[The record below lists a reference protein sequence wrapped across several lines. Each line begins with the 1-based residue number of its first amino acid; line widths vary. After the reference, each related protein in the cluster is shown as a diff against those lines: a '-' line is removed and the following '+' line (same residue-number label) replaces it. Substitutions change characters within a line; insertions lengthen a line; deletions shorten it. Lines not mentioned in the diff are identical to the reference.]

1 MGVSPKPFERY
12 QPRPPILAGQQLPL
26 SIAQETMLFWD
37 RLVPH
42 SAVYNVPLVLRIS
55 GPLDIEALR
64 RTIALIVSRHEVL
77 RSNFLFIAGEPAQ
90 VAGPTDRVDFLL
102 VDLSRLPAEDK
113 SAALKDAAQDEVRRP
128 FDLARDAMLRVR
140 VFRGDVDEHVV
151 VLTMHHIASDG
162 WSVGVLV
169 NELAEGYAAFST
181 GVEPNLPPL
190 RIQYADWATWQRE
203 LLRGP
208 ALESLL
214 AFWKQ
219 QLGGMPEFSDLIPL
233 SQPRPAKQSFEGG
246 VVRTVL
252 PDSFS
257 ASMAQVGQ
265 MRRAT
270 VFMVML
276 GGFQA
281 LLHRYSGREDI
292 AIGAPVANRARPEL
306 TALIGC
312 FINMVVVRGIISGNP
327 TFLEFLGRLRETA
340 LAAFFHPELP
350 FSELVRHLRP
360 KRSAN
365 HTPYFQVQ
373 LVFQNYPM
381 PVIRWPGLTVSR
393 IDDLD
398 TATSKFDISVFIEQ
412 QENKGLEIAFEYNA
426 SLFEHSAMEKVLAD
440 YRLVL
445 ESVVKNPETRLR
457 DLPVSAMS

>member
-12 QPRPPILAGQQLPL
+12 QPRPPVAAGQQLPL

-42 SAVYNVPLVLRIS
+42 SAVYNVPLALRLS
-55 GPLDIEALR
+55 GSLDTEALKR
-64 RTIALIVSRHEVL
+64 SIALIVSRHDVL
-77 RSNFLFIAGEPAQ
+77 RSNFLFIGGEPAQ
-90 VAGPTDRVDFLL
+90 VAGAPDRMDFS
-102 VDLSRLPAEDK
+102 VIDLSRLPAEEK
-113 SAALKDAAQDEVRRP
+113 SSAVQKAVLEEVRRP
-128 FDLARDAMLRVR
+128 FDLAKDLMLRVR
-140 VFRGDVDEHVV
+140 VFRAGPDDHAL

-169 NELAEGYAAFST
+169 NELSEAYLAFTT
-181 GVEPNLPPL
+181 GSEPNLPPL
-190 RIQYADWATWQRE
+190 RIQYADWAKWQRD
-203 LLRGP
+203 LLQGP

-219 QLGGMPEFSDLIPL
+219 QLAGMPEFADLIPPHH
-233 SQPRPAKQSFEGG
+233 PRPATQTFAGG
-246 VVRTVL
+246 VVKTVL
-252 PDSFS
+252 PDSFL
-257 ASMAQVGQ
+257 AEMAQVGQ

-276 GGFQA
+276 AAFQA
-281 LLHRYSGREDI
+281 LLHRYSGRDDI

-306 TALIGC
+306 TSLIGC
-312 FINMVVVRGIISGNP
+312 FINMVVVRGILSGNP
-327 TFLEFLGRLRETA
+327 TFLEFLGRVRETA

-381 PVIRWPGLTVSR
+381 PAIQWPGLTMSR
-393 IDDLD
+393 IDID
-398 TATSKFDISVFIEQ
+398 TGTSKFDLSVFIEQ
-412 QENKGLEIAFEYNA
+412 KPNQGLEVLFEYNA
-426 SLFEHSAMEKVLAD
+426 NLFEQPAINRVLED

-445 ESVVKNPETRLR
+445 ESVVKNPEIRLS
-457 DLPVSAMS
+457 DLPVPTPAS